1 MAATAKRLALLSV
14 LGQLQLLTLVTYA
27 IPNTNLGR
35 LRDLPLHVSTKKAS
49 FSESC
54 ELGPCRPRS
63 GDLLI
68 GREHQL
74 SATSTC
80 GSRFLPERYCSFK
93 SRGDQDDDCSN
104 VCDTCDSDV
113 NHTIR
118 NIVNYKDGRNKD
130 LWWQSENG
138 VEEVSITLE
147 LESHFEMSQLFM
159 RFASPRPAA
168 MLIEKSDN
176 FGRSWRVYQ
185 YFARNCSQSFPG
197 IPTGPRKSLA
207 DVICLSKY
215 SSLEPISN
223 GEVIY
228 RVLPTGTGINGN
240 SSKELFQKL
249 RLTNL
254 RINFTEFQRTW
265 LEPQKMYYAVKSMT
279 IRGVCSC
286 NGHASKCLPVDDSTT
301 TTTTTTNVSSWDT
314 VGGSCACEHNTA
326 GQNCERCK
334 HGYYPDHLLK
344 MSHPQACR
352 RGFFL

>member
-80 GSRFLPERYCSFK
+80 GSRFLPEREIVVS
-93 SRGDQDDDCSN
+93 Q
-104 VCDTCDSDV
+104 
-113 NHTIR
+113 
-118 NIVNYKDGRNKD
+118 NIACKRRRNKD

-228 RVLPTGTGINGN
+228 RFV
-240 SSKELFQKL
+240 
-249 RLTNL
+249 
-254 RINFTEFQRTW
+254 
-265 LEPQKMYYAVKSMT
+265 
-279 IRGVCSC
+279 
-286 NGHASKCLPVDDSTT
+286 
-301 TTTTTTNVSSWDT
+301 
-314 VGGSCACEHNTA
+314 
-326 GQNCERCK
+326 
-334 HGYYPDHLLK
+334 
-344 MSHPQACR
+344 
-352 RGFFL
+352 

>member
-1 MAATAKRLALLSV
+1 MYKQLEQFYSTKTRMNRENEKGLLEISV
-14 LGQLQLLTLVTYA
+14 LQEMKSGDKKDSKSAGHLVLTLMRLRCSLQSMHEHETLKGHKYIKMSMVDADRVTHFLMNTFLDEAKKSPTDTSSSVQRSATRTAINGNA

-35 LRDLPLHVSTKKAS
+35 LRDLPLHVSTNKAS

-93 SRGDQDDDCSN
+93 SRGDQDDDCSH

-118 NIVNYKDGRNKD
+118 NVVNYKDGEIVISRNIACKRRRNKD

-228 RVLPTGTGINGN
+228 RFV
-240 SSKELFQKL
+240 
-249 RLTNL
+249 
-254 RINFTEFQRTW
+254 
-265 LEPQKMYYAVKSMT
+265 
-279 IRGVCSC
+279 
-286 NGHASKCLPVDDSTT
+286 
-301 TTTTTTNVSSWDT
+301 
-314 VGGSCACEHNTA
+314 
-326 GQNCERCK
+326 
-334 HGYYPDHLLK
+334 
-344 MSHPQACR
+344 
-352 RGFFL
+352 